1 MCRSLAAM
9 ELFLNLVWCSIV
21 AAAAIRFGVWSV
33 GRPARHRYLVAL
45 ATICVLALL
54 FPIISVT
61 DDLRDDPAVFEE
73 TSAVRK
79 MGVIASAHMNDG
91 PIGVVVAL
99 AAILAVLICALL
111 PPRSRAVGG
120 APALRVLDGVFSAA
134 SVRPPPVFVR

>member
-1 MCRSLAAM
+1 M
-9 ELFLNLVWCSIV
+9 ELFLNLVWCAIV
-21 AAAAIRFGVWSV
+21 AGAAIRFGVWSA

-79 MGVIASAHMNDG
+79 MGVITSVHTNSGSMS
-91 PIGVVVAL
+91 VVVAI
-99 AAILAVLICALL
+99 ATIIALL
-111 PPRSRAVGG
+111 LSGLHLPRSRAV
-120 APALRVLDGVFSAA
+120 ADPPAFRVLDGVFVAA
-134 SVRPPPVFVR
+134 SVRPPPVFAR